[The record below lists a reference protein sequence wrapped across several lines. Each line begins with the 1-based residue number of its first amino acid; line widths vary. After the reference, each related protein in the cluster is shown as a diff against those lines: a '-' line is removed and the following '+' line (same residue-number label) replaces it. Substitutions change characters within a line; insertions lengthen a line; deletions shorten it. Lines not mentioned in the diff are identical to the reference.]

1 VRALSVTTTKGVF
14 STVAAKGTITGSK
27 ANWTVS
33 DTCTG
38 TLTQVKKGRVSV
50 KVGKR
55 TTTLKAGQ
63 RYLIK
68 ARLFAA
74 RT

>member
-1 VRALSVTTTKGVF
+1 
-14 STVAAKGTITGSK
+14 
-27 ANWTVS
+27 
-33 DTCTG
+33 
-38 TLTQVKKGRVSV
+38 VSV